1 MCQSGV
7 VGGTESTPARMA
19 GKSVTGAREHL
30 AMNDPLV
37 DLARRQ
43 HGLVSRGQVLGLL
56 TTEQVRRRL
65 RSGRLQ
71 SVRSGVYRIAG
82 TPESW
87 EQAVLAACLAVPGAA
102 ASFRC
107 AAALWR
113 FERFTDQVIEITVPA
128 RSRRRLEGVTVHDS
142 SVAGP
147 LHRATVGVVPVTSP
161 ARTLCDLTAIENW
174 WTVER
179 AVDEALRRKLV
190 TLRALARVAEDLD
203 SRGRRRCTVMREI
216 LERRAPGY
224 HPGDSDPEKRIADLL
239 VCAGLPA
246 PTRQYRVR
254 LGTRTVRIDL
264 CYPSAKIAIEY
275 DSWGF
280 HKGRQA
286 FDNDRARANE
296 LVILGFSVLRFTS
309 QSGDQSIVD
318 TVGAALARACVV

>member
-1 MCQSGV
+1 MN
-7 VGGTESTPARMA
+7 
-19 GKSVTGAREHL
+19 GAL
-30 AMNDPLV
+30 I

-43 HGLVSRGQVLGLL
+43 HGLLSRSQVLEHL
-56 TTEQVRRRL
+56 TDGQVRRLL
-65 RSGRLQ
+65 RTGRLEP
-71 SVRSGVYRIAG
+71 VRPGVYRVAG
-82 TPESW
+82 VPESW

-113 FERFTDQVIEITVPA
+113 FERFTDQIIEITVKS

-142 SVAGP
+142 CVAGP
-147 LHRATVGVVPVTSP
+147 LHRAIVDVIPVTSP
-161 ARTLCDLTAIENW
+161 ARTLCDLTAVEPW

-203 SRGRRRCTVMREI
+203 GRGRRRGTVMREI
-216 LERRAPGY
+216 LEHRAPGY
-224 HPGDSDPEKRIADLL
+224 HPGDSDPEKRIAELL
-239 VCAGLPA
+239 VRAGLPA
-246 PTRQYRVR
+246 PTRQHRVR

-280 HKGRQA
+280 HNGRQA
-286 FDNDRARANE
+286 FDADRARANE
-296 LVILGFSVLRFTS
+296 LVVLGFSVLRFTS
-309 QSGDQSIVD
+309 RSGDQAIID
-318 TVGAALARACVV
+318 TVGAALARAGVA